1 MSKTKRPWGHWEV
14 LKEEPGRKI
23 KLLTVKP
30 GQSLSKQ
37 RHFKRTEQW
46 LCIEGNG
53 ILKMYGDTKFALEPG
68 ESSFID
74 IEEWHQLVNES
85 EEDLIILE
93 VQEGEECTE
102 EDIEREDYKR
112 IQKDL
117 TSLNADG
124 DDESMIEE
132 D

>member
-1 MSKTKRPWGHWEV
+1 MSKTKRPWGYWEV

-37 RHFKRTEQW
+37 RHFKRTELW

-53 ILKMYGDTKFALEPG
+53 ILKMYGDTRFALEPG
-68 ESSFID
+68 ES
-74 IEEWHQLVNES
+74 WHQLINES
-85 EEDLIILE
+85 EENLFVLE
-93 VQEGEECTE
+93 VQEGEECSE